1 MVKRISLIV
10 VCTAI
15 AFFAFS
21 FHSESKA
28 DKEEN
33 EEKEEEVDF
42 QNIPLTSK
50 QLNAID
56 LKLGEAQKR
65 ELDAMLHVNGT
76 LVLRAQNM
84 ADVASLMGGVVK
96 SISVKE
102 GQQINKGQVVAT
114 IENTEIVSL
123 QKDYYSAYKKWK
135 VRSLKWKDRKHS
147 LHLELASKRN
157 CFYLK
162 KTIRWRKQIL

>member
-21 FHSESKA
+21 FYSESKA

-76 LVLRAQNM
+76 LVLSPEYGRRRFF
-84 ADVASLMGGVVK
+84 DWRCS
-96 SISVKE
+96 
-102 GQQINKGQVVAT
+102 QI
-114 IENTEIVSL
+114 
-123 QKDYYSAYKKWK
+123 
-135 VRSLKWKDRKHS
+135 
-147 LHLELASKRN
+147 HLCERR
-157 CFYLK
+157 
-162 KTIRWRKQIL
+162 TTDQ

>member
-15 AFFAFS
+15 AFLAFS
-21 FHSESKA
+21 FYSESKA

-114 IENTEIVSL
+114 IENTEIV
-123 QKDYYSAYKKWK
+123 
-135 VRSLKWKDRKHS
+135 
-147 LHLELASKRN
+147 
-157 CFYLK
+157 F
-162 KTIRWRKQIL
+162 TIRPITAYTTATVLHAAAPPPAALTNWTVTD

>member
-114 IENTEIVSL
+114 IENTEIVRKTTIL
-123 QKDYYSAYKKWK
+123 HTKKWK

-147 LHLELASKRN
+147 LPLELASKRN

-162 KTIRWRKQIL
+162 KTIRWLKQIL

>member
-21 FHSESKA
+21 FYSESKA
-28 DKEEN
+28 DTEEN

-65 ELDAMLHVNGT
+65 ELDAMLHVNGA

-84 ADVASLMGGVVK
+84 ADEKCKL
-96 SISVKE
+96 
-102 GQQINKGQVVAT
+102 
-114 IENTEIVSL
+114 
-123 QKDYYSAYKKWK
+123 
-135 VRSLKWKDRKHS
+135 
-147 LHLELASKRN
+147 
-157 CFYLK
+157 F
-162 KTIRWRKQIL
+162 ILLIMLI

>member
-50 QLNAID
+50 QLNDID

-65 ELDAMLHVNGT
+65 EGLSFYDRRWNRLERRLGSLTPCAARCSLPCDGW
-76 LVLRAQNM
+76 LRC
-84 ADVASLMGGVVK
+84 SG
-96 SISVKE
+96 
-102 GQQINKGQVVAT
+102 
-114 IENTEIVSL
+114 
-123 QKDYYSAYKKWK
+123 
-135 VRSLKWKDRKHS
+135 
-147 LHLELASKRN
+147 
-157 CFYLK
+157 
-162 KTIRWRKQIL
+162 

>member
-123 QKDYYSAYKKWK
+123 QKDYYSAYKEMESAK
-135 VRSLKWKDRKHS
+135 
-147 LHLELASKRN
+147 LEMERQKALASSEPASKRN

-162 KTIRWRKQIL
+162 KTIRWLKQIL

>member
-42 QNIPLTSK
+42 QNIPLT
-50 QLNAID
+50 L
-56 LKLGEAQKR
+56 
-65 ELDAMLHVNGT
+65 
-76 LVLRAQNM
+76 
-84 ADVASLMGGVVK
+84 SLIH
-96 SISVKE
+96 ISE
-102 GQQINKGQVVAT
+102 PTRQ
-114 IENTEIVSL
+114 ESL
-123 QKDYYSAYKKWK
+123 SRMPSSA
-135 VRSLKWKDRKHS
+135 
-147 LHLELASKRN
+147 
-157 CFYLK
+157 
-162 KTIRWRKQIL
+162 

>member
-33 EEKEEEVDF
+33 EEKEEEEVDF
-42 QNIPLTSK
+42 QDIPLTSK

-56 LKLGEAQKR
+56 TQTGR
-65 ELDAMLHVNGT
+65 
-76 LVLRAQNM
+76 
-84 ADVASLMGGVVK
+84 
-96 SISVKE
+96 
-102 GQQINKGQVVAT
+102 
-114 IENTEIVSL
+114 
-123 QKDYYSAYKKWK
+123 
-135 VRSLKWKDRKHS
+135 
-147 LHLELASKRN
+147 
-157 CFYLK
+157 
-162 KTIRWRKQIL
+162 